1 MLKLGIVGNKEMVAN
16 LADSPKQFELVGY
29 YDPIDVGN
37 STLLE
42 DDYTYYKDFL
52 GRVDAIL
59 LFNHNDLD
67 LTNYVDLA
75 IRRSKHVL
83 VDGMFLFDLPTM
95 TKLRSMCTEAGA
107 TFQVANMMRV
117 SPTMVTASQ
126 YLKDVRYIR
135 SLRKLTRRDCTVDFL
150 LKNYIVQEL
159 EMITY
164 VINSDIKRIV
174 PNLMHVFGNSPEMF
188 SLHLEFYNGS
198 QAEIKIELW
207 EGKEKHNMSF
217 YQQDKIVQTNMGE
230 EEVYITKCIKDPTP
244 QLLLNLE
251 NQEESGVTSME
262 TPSRTKRP
270 VMRFDQ
276 LKKELLNFEENAI
289 NGFSPIMGMEEA
301 HKTCKIIAKIEGILE
316 KNYVY

>member
-1 MLKLGIVGNKEMVAN
+1 MLKLGIVGNKEMAAS
-16 LADSPKQFELVGY
+16 LADSTKKFELIGY
-29 YDPIDVGN
+29 YDPIDDGN
-37 STLLE
+37 SSLME
-42 DDYTYYKDFL
+42 NDYTYYKDFL

-59 LFNHNDLD
+59 LLNNDNLEMMQ
-67 LTNYVDLA
+67 YVDLA

-83 VDGMFLFDLPTM
+83 VDGMFLFDLPAM
-95 TKLRSMCTEAGA
+95 TKLKSMNTEAGA
-107 TFQVANMMRV
+107 TFQVANMLRT

-126 YLKDVRYIR
+126 YLKSVRYIR
-135 SLRKLTRRDCTVDFL
+135 SLRRIPRQECTVDFL

-174 PNLMHVFGNSPEMF
+174 PNLMNVFGNSPEMF

-207 EGKEKHNMSF
+207 EGKDKHTMAF
-217 YQQDKIVQTNMGE
+217 YQQDKIVQTNLDH
-230 EEVYITKCIKDPTP
+230 EEVHITKCVKDPTP
-244 QLLLNLE
+244 QLLLNLNHSDE
-251 NQEESGVTSME
+251 DAKESSEM
-262 TPSRTKRP
+262 PSKTKRP

-289 NGFSPIMGMEEA
+289 NGFSPILGIDEA